1 MMRYSKIGTAMDEE
15 QYFRLNKRALEL
27 MTPIIKQINMTDDRE
42 ELLLLAFAMMNKSRQ
57 IIDANLGEDKRKRLF
72 KEFV

>member
-1 MMRYSKIGTAMDEE
+1 MDEE
-15 QYFRLNKRALEL
+15 QYFRLNRRALEL

-57 IIDANLGEDKRKRLF
+57 IIDANLGEDKRKSLF
-72 KEFV
+72 KEYV

>member
-1 MMRYSKIGTAMDEE
+1 MDEE

>member
-15 QYFRLNKRALEL
+15 QYFRLNRRALEL

>member
-1 MMRYSKIGTAMDEE
+1 MDEE
-15 QYFRLNKRALEL
+15 QYFRLNRRALEL

-57 IIDANLGEDKRKRLF
+57 IMDANLGEDKRKSLF

>member
-15 QYFRLNKRALEL
+15 QYFRLNRRALEL

-57 IIDANLGEDKRKRLF
+57 IIDANLGEDKRKSLF
-72 KEFV
+72 KEYV

>member
-1 MMRYSKIGTAMDEE
+1 MDEE

-72 KEFV
+72 KEFI

>member
-1 MMRYSKIGTAMDEE
+1 MRYSKIGAKMDEE
-15 QYFRLNKRALEL
+15 QFYRLNKRAMEL

-42 ELLLLAFAMMNKSRQ
+42 ELLLLAFAMMNKSKQ
-57 IIDANLGEDKRKRLF
+57 IIDANLGEQKRKTLF

>member
-1 MMRYSKIGTAMDEE
+1 MDEE
-15 QYFRLNKRALEL
+15 QYFRLNQRALEL

-72 KEFV
+72 KEFI

>member
-15 QYFRLNKRALEL
+15 QYFRLNRRALEL
-27 MTPIIKQINMTDDRE
+27 MAPIIKQINMTDDRE

-72 KEFV
+72 KEFI

>member
-1 MMRYSKIGTAMDEE
+1 MDEE
-15 QYFRLNKRALEL
+15 QYFRLDKRALEL

-57 IIDANLGEDKRKRLF
+57 IIDANLGEDKRKSLF
-72 KEFV
+72 KEYV